1 MEEPTSQELGTAV
14 GFETAPDTTVIQ
26 PISGWPTLGLREL
39 WRHRNSRGAY
49 ARLAPKEVTADG
61 LHVVESTDAESLMQ
75 AVVQAVIDKDS
86 CASTLAEEFAQLD
99 ARGGKIERGVER
111 NIWSLILSRL

>member
-1 MEEPTSQELGTAV
+1 MVHAELPAH
-14 GFETAPDTTVIQ
+14 AA
-26 PISGWPTLGLREL
+26 REL
-39 WRHRNSRGAY
+39 WRHRDSRGAY
-49 ARLAPKEVTADG
+49 VRFAPKEVTADG

-86 CASTLAEEFAQLD
+86 WASTLAEEFAQLD